1 MGVRGSRE
9 ELLKDIESGQIKGLL
24 LFGDSDL
31 PEEYA
36 AQLNFLA
43 VQATKQSPTL
53 MHADVILAGA
63 AIAEKEGLITSSE
76 GRVQAIERV
85 LDTDL
90 DSFDQLRYFWH
101 HFDRS
106 DSEINLENTRETVVF
121 YNEDYQGILAP
132 DQYAVWT
139 KS

>member
-1 MGVRGSRE
+1 MKEYIFTARDDIYIIDLQKTVKKLE
-9 ELLKDIESGQIKGLL
+9 EAYEALK
-24 LFGDSDL
+24 
-31 PEEYA
+31 
-36 AQLNFLA
+36 
-43 VQATKQSPTL
+43 
-53 MHADVILAGA
+53 

-132 DQYAVWT
+132 DQYSVWT